1 MTWRLHRLTLIIRV
15 SDSWSAATEAPSTEA
30 RGSVSQT
37 EQIRLKLK
45 TKLSKHRFILKYFDK
60 WLKITSSRDTNQKY
74 PLWKG
79 DAFKVLM
86 VCHFSIYRGSGEKSV
101 RGKKKIQMRAIYAI
115 SKNTAWR
122 IWQFE
127 IEFQIW
133 EILRTLSFWASLNC
147 HALMGPTQVVQTH
160 WSQLNLFDKEILEKI
175 PSEMEVALHI

>member
-30 RGSVSQT
+30 RGSVSQI

-45 TKLSKHRFILKYFDK
+45 TKLSKHGFILKYFDK

-101 RGKKKIQMRAIYAI
+101 RGKRKKSGEGNICSFQKYRMTNMTIWNRISNMRNTSNFVLLSKFQLPRAYGANSSGANPLI
-115 SKNTAWR
+115 SV
-122 IWQFE
+122 E
-127 IEFQIW
+127 P
-133 EILRTLSFWASLNC
+133 LL
-147 HALMGPTQVVQTH
+147 
-160 WSQLNLFDKEILEKI
+160 
-175 PSEMEVALHI
+175 